1 MASSYALP
9 SSALPHAHQNHLHAH
24 TRTNSQPSLTAL
36 RTTMSNGSIP
46 SRPDVDSH
54 DHAHGHDGHNHD
66 HDHDHDHD
74 HEHDHELEHTHD
86 HDLNNGYGFSP
97 QARRGHARKHTRSNL
112 PNSSISL
119 TREKLPPPPLNTLDG
134 WTQEKTPG
142 GKSVITPG
150 PETATMPYSP
160 PDRHDHD
167 HHNHHDHDHSHS
179 HGHDHGHSHSHSD
192 SHENSA
198 NRSLVTRMLLPY
210 TARFPIIHA
219 IMIEKDS
226 RRIFYFMA
234 LNFSFMTVQAF
245 YGYVTDSLGL
255 LSDSIHMFFDCV
267 ALLVGL
273 LAAVLSKWP
282 RSQRFPYGFGK
293 IETLSG
299 FANGILLMLLSLEI
313 AFEAFERLWDGTQTK
328 RLGELFVVS
337 TLGLVVNLV
346 GMMAFGHH
354 HHGGHDHD
362 HGHSHGHSH
371 GHDHDHGDSHGHSH
385 GSGGCGGHSHGHDN
399 ENMHGIY
406 LHILADTL
414 GSVSVIVS
422 TVLTHFWGWAGWD
435 PLASCFI
442 AVLIFLS
449 SKPLVYSSAK
459 RLLLSI
465 PEDTEYNLRNTLGG
479 ILNQRGVVGYSTPKF
494 WRDDHSASATGGK
507 LLGVVHVVAARG
519 AALEDVRDRVRSYLS
534 NEGMDVIVQ
543 VEREGDNTCW
553 CVRRGGS
560 TPAPTPTSLAAMKAF

>member
-1 MASSYALP
+1 
-9 SSALPHAHQNHLHAH
+9 
-24 TRTNSQPSLTAL
+24 
-36 RTTMSNGSIP
+36 
-46 SRPDVDSH
+46 
-54 DHAHGHDGHNHD
+54 
-66 HDHDHDHD
+66 
-74 HEHDHELEHTHD
+74 
-86 HDLNNGYGFSP
+86 
-97 QARRGHARKHTRSNL
+97 
-112 PNSSISL
+112 
-119 TREKLPPPPLNTLDG
+119 
-134 WTQEKTPG
+134 
-142 GKSVITPG
+142 
-150 PETATMPYSP
+150 
-160 PDRHDHD
+160 
-167 HHNHHDHDHSHS
+167 
-179 HGHDHGHSHSHSD
+179 
-192 SHENSA
+192 
-198 NRSLVTRMLLPY
+198 MLLPY
-210 TARFPIIHA
+210 TVRFPILNA

-226 RRIFYFMA
+226 RRIFYFMT
-234 LNFSFMTVQAF
+234 LNFSFMAIQAF

-267 ALLVGL
+267 ALMVGL

-313 AFEAFERLWDGTQTK
+313 AVEAFERLWEGTETK

-354 HHGGHDHD
+354 HHGHDHD
-362 HGHSHGHSH
+362 HGHDH
-371 GHDHDHGDSHGHSH
+371 GHDHAHDGSLPNDAHSCGGHA
-385 GSGGCGGHSHGHDN
+385 GHSHGHDN

-442 AVLIFLS
+442 AILIFLS
-449 SKPLVYSSAK
+449 SKPLVYSSAR

-465 PEDTEYNLRNTLGG
+465 PEDTEYNLRNILGG
-479 ILNQRGVVGYSTPKF
+479 ILNQRGVVGYATPKF
-494 WRDDHSASATGGK
+494 WQDDHSASATKGK

-519 AALEDVRDRVRSYLS
+519 AALEDVRDRARGLDAGTDTNVTGSGEDILEEEAVATFGE
-534 NEGMDVIVQ
+534 EG
-543 VEREGDNTCW
+543 G
-553 CVRRGGS
+553 
-560 TPAPTPTSLAAMKAF
+560 

>member
-9 SSALPHAHQNHLHAH
+9 TSSLPHAHQGHMHAH
-24 TRTNSQPSLTAL
+24 ARSHSQSSLNAL
-36 RTTMSNGSIP
+36 RTTISNGSLP
-46 SRPDVDSH
+46 SVPDDEAYAHNHEQSLDKGGGNFNGHSH
-54 DHAHGHDGHNHD
+54 SHSVHKHGH
-66 HDHDHDHD
+66 
-74 HEHDHELEHTHD
+74 
-86 HDLNNGYGFSP
+86 S
-97 QARRGHARKHTRSNL
+97 RSRMSNTSAML
-112 PNSSISL
+112 S
-119 TREKLPPPPLNTLDG
+119 REKLPPPPLNTMEG
-134 WTQEKTPG
+134 WTQEMTPG

-150 PETATMPYSP
+150 PETANMPYSP
-160 PDRHDHD
+160 PDHYHD
-167 HHNHHDHDHSHS
+167 HHDHDHDHDHTHSHDHTRS
-179 HGHDHGHSHSHSD
+179 HDHHHGHDHDHAHSHD
-192 SHENSA
+192 PEKA
-198 NRSLVTRMLLPY
+198 AKRSLFTRMILPY
-210 TARFPIIHA
+210 TARFPILHA
-219 IMIEKDS
+219 ILIEKDS

-234 LNFSFMTVQAF
+234 LNFSFMAVQAF

-313 AFEAFERLWDGTQTK
+313 AFEAFERLLEGTQTK

-354 HHGGHDHD
+354 HHGHDHGHDHGHSHDHD
-362 HGHSHGHSH
+362 HGHSHG
-371 GHDHDHGDSHGHSH
+371 GHDCH
-385 GSGGCGGHSHGHDN
+385 GHSHGHDN

-422 TVLTHFWGWAGWD
+422 TVLTSFWGWAGWD

-442 AVLIFLS
+442 AILIFLS

-465 PEDTEYNLRNTLGG
+465 PEDTEYNLRNSLGG
-479 ILNQRGVVGYSTPKF
+479 ILQQRGVVGYSSPKF
-494 WRDDHSASATGGK
+494 WRDDHSASASGGK
-507 LLGVVHVVAARG
+507 LLGIVHVVAARG
-519 AALEDVRDRVRSYLS
+519 AAMEDVRDRVREYLLK
-534 NEGMDVIVQ
+534 EGIDVVVQ

-553 CVRRGGS
+553 CSRRGVA
-560 TPAPTPTSLAAMKAF
+560 APVATPTALTAAKGL